1 MDLMPRAI
9 WRGSIAFGL
18 VTIPVRLYPATSPKD
33 VRFHEVDRRTGR
45 RVRHRRVVETAEPSA
60 AELDDAPATEEPL
73 EAPAAVEAE
82 EQGTSEP
89 AAVEEPGPAAP
100 EAGPVEREV
109 AAADLVKGYE
119 VAPDLMVHLDPE
131 EIESLKPERTRTI
144 EIENFVDLSEI
155 DPVYFEKSYR
165 LEPAEEIAHRPYALL
180 RTAMEEAGRVAIGR
194 FVLRTK
200 EHLAA
205 IRPSRGVLA
214 LETLFHSDEVHE
226 IPPTWLAA
234 QDGSLSRKEIELSIS
249 LIEAL
254 AADWDPSRY
263 EDRFR
268 KRIMELISER
278 EPSVVPEEEPAAPAA
293 SVTDLMEALRASVAA
308 LEEPTR
314 GAGGGGH

>member
-1 MDLMPRAI
+1 MPRAI

-18 VTIPVRLYPATSPKD
+18 VSIPVRLYPATSPKD

-45 RVRHRRVVETAEPSA
+45 RVRHRRVVEEPEPLPGEAAPLPEEPAEAAVPEPKEPSSA
-60 AELDDAPATEEPL
+60 DAPA
-73 EAPAAVEAE
+73 
-82 EQGTSEP
+82 
-89 AAVEEPGPAAP
+89 PGAP
-100 EAGPVEREV
+100 EPGPVEREV

-119 VAPDLMVHLDPE
+119 IAPDLMVHLDPD

-144 EIENFVDLSEI
+144 EIENFVDLAEI

-165 LEPAEEIAHRPYALL
+165 LEPAEELAHRPYALL
-180 RTAMEEAGRVAIGR
+180 RTAMEEAGRVGIGR

-205 IRPSRGVLA
+205 IRPSQGVLS
-214 LETLFHSDEVHE
+214 LETLFHADEVHE

-234 QDGSLSRKEIELSIS
+234 QDGAVSAREIELSIA
-249 LIEAL
+249 LIDAL
-254 AADWDPSRY
+254 TTDWDPSRY

-268 KRIMELISER
+268 KRIMDLISER
-278 EPSVVPEEEPAAPAA
+278 EPSAVPEEPAAPAA

-308 LEEPTR
+308 VEKPSR
-314 GAGGGGH
+314 RASGR

>member
-1 MDLMPRAI
+1 MRAMPRAI

-45 RVRHRRVVETAEPSA
+45 RVRHRRVVEEPEPLPPEPIEEAEP
-60 AELDDAPATEEPL
+60 APAQPVEAPPAPTARE
-73 EAPAAVEAE
+73 EAPAAE
-82 EQGTSEP
+82 ERAP
-89 AAVEEPGPAAP
+89 AAREAAP
-100 EAGPVEREV
+100 EREV
-109 AAADLVKGYE
+109 AAADLVKGFE

-144 EIENFVDLSEI
+144 EIESFVDLAEI

-165 LEPAEEIAHRPYALL
+165 LEPAEELALRPYALL
-180 RTAMEEAGRVAIGR
+180 RTAMEEAGRVGIGR

-205 IRPSRGVLA
+205 IRPSRGILA
-214 LETLFHSDEVHE
+214 LETLFHADEVNE

-249 LIEAL
+249 LIDAL
-254 AADWDPSRY
+254 TTDWDPSRY

-278 EPSVVPEEEPAAPAA
+278 EPSAVPEEPAAPAA
-293 SVTDLMEALRASVAA
+293 SVTDLMAALRASVAA
-308 LEEPTR
+308 VEKPTR
-314 GAGGGGH
+314 RASGR

>member
-1 MDLMPRAI
+1 MRAMPRAI

-45 RVRHRRVVETAEPSA
+45 RVRHRRVVEEP
-60 AELDDAPATEEPL
+60 EPL
-73 EAPAAVEAE
+73 PPEPIE
-82 EQGTSEP
+82 ESEP
-89 AAVEEPGPAAP
+89 APAQPVEAPPGPEAREEAPVAEEPVPAAR
-100 EAGPVEREV
+100 EAAPEREV
-109 AAADLVKGYE
+109 AAADLVKGFE

-144 EIENFVDLSEI
+144 EIENFVDLAEI

-165 LEPAEEIAHRPYALL
+165 LEPAEELALRPYALL
-180 RTAMEEAGRVAIGR
+180 RTAMEEAGRVGIGR

-205 IRPSRGVLA
+205 IRPSRGILA
-214 LETLFHSDEVHE
+214 LETLFHADEVNE

-234 QDGSLSRKEIELSIS
+234 QDGSLSGKEIELSIS
-249 LIEAL
+249 LIDAL
-254 AADWDPSRY
+254 TTDWDPSRY

-278 EPSVVPEEEPAAPAA
+278 EPSAVPEEPAAPAA

-308 LEEPTR
+308 VEKPTR
-314 GAGGGGH
+314 RASGR